1 MPTGPSTAPDR
12 RRSALPARARPARA
26 RLKPEAPPP
35 DLLPAR
41 MVNEFVYCPR
51 LFFYEWVEGVFTHN
65 ADTVEGAWRHER
77 VDARDDS
84 LPSAE
89 ALDED
94 EVVRARSVSLT
105 SDTHGLTAKID
116 LVEAIDGRVSPI
128 DYKKGRPR
136 DDDEGPAVWPADE
149 AQVCVQALVLRD
161 NGYQCDEAIVYYH
174 ATRQRVRVQI
184 TESLVARTLALV
196 AEARGTAASGVI
208 PPPLADSRKCPRCSL
223 VGICLPDETRAALA
237 WSDPEPEMPQ
247 RLLFPVG
254 APAAESADNGSVFA
268 ATDDRKALRQLV
280 PARDDL
286 RPLYVTG
293 FGMTVGRS
301 GEVLEV
307 REKSTR
313 IQDARLNDI
322 SQVNLFG
329 PVTVTGGAIHA
340 LCGAEK
346 PIAHFTMG
354 GWFQGITTGMGLRNV
369 FLRQAQFRQ
378 ADDEVFRLHVART
391 LVSNKIRNQRVLL
404 QRNHV
409 EPPVPALRRLKELAR
424 QAERCW
430 HVDSLLGV
438 EGLAGRIYFEHF
450 AGMLK
455 TEDDGPTARFTFEH
469 RNRRPPRDPV
479 NALLSLAYALLV
491 KDLTVTCL
499 AIGFDP
505 FMGYYHRPRFGRPAL
520 ALDLMEPFRPLIAES
535 TVLTAINGRMVTPA
549 DFVTVGRAV
558 SLTPKGRRALLQA
571 YEQRM
576 DSSVTHPAFGYRV
589 TYRRVLEVQARLFAR
604 LVTGEIT
611 AVPRFD
617 TR

>member
-1 MPTGPSTAPDR
+1 
-12 RRSALPARARPARA
+12 
-26 RLKPEAPPP
+26 
-35 DLLPAR
+35 

-51 LFFYEWVEGVFTHN
+51 LFFYEWVEGVFAHS

-84 LPSAE
+84 LPPAE
-89 ALDED
+89 ALDEV
-94 EVVRARSVSLT
+94 EVVKARSVSLT

-116 LVEAIDGRVSPI
+116 LVEAFDGVVSPI
-128 DYKKGRPR
+128 DYKKGRPH
-136 DDDEGPAVWPADE
+136 DTDEGPAVWPADE

-161 NGYQCDEAIVYYH
+161 NGYRCDEAIVYYH
-174 ATRQRVRVQI
+174 ATRQRVRVPI
-184 TESLVARTLALV
+184 TDALVARTLALV
-196 AEARGTAASGVI
+196 GEARRTAADGQI
-208 PPPLADSRKCPRCSL
+208 PAPLADSRKCPRCSL

-237 WSDPEPEMPQ
+237 WADPDPEMPQ
-247 RLLFPVG
+247 RLLFPVPVPI
-254 APAAESADNGSVFA
+254 ASSADDSVF
-268 ATDDRKALRQLV
+268 TEENPPKAPRQLF
-280 PARDDL
+280 PARDDR

-307 REKSTR
+307 REKTHR
-313 IQDARLNDI
+313 VQDARLNDI
-322 SQVNLFG
+322 SQVSLFG
-329 PVTVTGGAIHA
+329 PVTITGGAIHA

-378 ADDEVFRLHVART
+378 ADDAVFRLHVARS
-391 LVSNKIRNQRVLL
+391 LAANKIRNQRVLL

-430 HVDSLLGV
+430 HIESLLGL

-455 TEDDGPTARFTFEH
+455 TNEGDPTGHFSFEH

-499 AIGFDP
+499 TIGFDP

-535 TVLTAINGRMVTPA
+535 AVLTAINGGMVTPS

-558 SLTPKGRRALLQA
+558 SLTPKGRRALIQA

-576 DSSVTHPAFGYRV
+576 DSLVTHPEFGYRV
-589 TYRRVLEVQARLFAR
+589 SYRRVLEVQARLFAR
-604 LVTGEIT
+604 LLTGEISAMPT
-611 AVPRFD
+611 FD

>member
-1 MPTGPSTAPDR
+1 MPSPASR
-12 RRSALPARARPARA
+12 SRRSALPTRFRQARAT
-26 RLKPEAPPP
+26 LKPDAPPP
-35 DLLPAR
+35 VLLPAR

-51 LFFYEWVEGVFTHN
+51 LFFYEWVDGVFAHN

-84 LPSAE
+84 LPAAE
-89 ALDED
+89 ALPDDER
-94 EVVRARSVSLT
+94 VRARSVSLT
-105 SDTHGLTAKID
+105 SDAHGLTAKID
-116 LVEAIDGRVSPI
+116 LVESEDGRVVPI

-136 DDDEGPAVWPADE
+136 ETDDGPGVWPADE
-149 AQVCVQALVLRD
+149 AQVCVQALVLQD
-161 NGYQCDEAIVYYH
+161 NGYRCDEALVYYH
-174 ATRQRVRVQI
+174 ATRQRVRVDI
-184 TESLVARTLALV
+184 DATLVERTLAVV
-196 AEARGTAASGVI
+196 AAARDAASGAI
-208 PPPLADSRKCPRCSL
+208 PPPLADSGKCPRCSL

-237 WSDPEPEMPQ
+237 WDDSEPEMPQ
-247 RLLFPVG
+247 RLLFPAVP
-254 APAAESADNGSVFA
+254 PATPDGHQSSVFERPQSSSA
-268 ATDDRKALRQLV
+268 PLRQLV

-307 REKSTR
+307 REKSKR
-313 IQDARLNDI
+313 VQDARLNDV

-329 PVTVTGGAIHA
+329 PVTLTGGAIHA
-340 LCGAEK
+340 LCGSEK
-346 PIAHFTMG
+346 PVAHFTMG

-369 FLRQAQFRQ
+369 FLRQAQFRR
-378 ADDEVFRLHVART
+378 ADDDVFRLHVART
-391 LVSNKIRNQRVLL
+391 LVANKVRNQRVLL

-409 EPPVPALRRLKELAR
+409 EPPVSALRRLKELSR

-430 HVDSLLGV
+430 HLDSLLGL

-450 AGMLK
+450 GGMLK
-455 TEDDGPTARFTFEH
+455 VDDDAPTGRFAFEH

-479 NALLSLAYALLV
+479 NALLSLAYALLT

-535 TVLTAINGRMVTPA
+535 TVLTAINGRMVSPA
-549 DFVTVGRAV
+549 DFITVGRAV
-558 SLTPKGRRALLQA
+558 SLTPKGRRGLIQA

-576 DSSVTHPAFGYRV
+576 DSAVTHPAFGYRV
-589 TYRRVLEVQARLFAR
+589 SYRRVLEVQARLFAR

-611 AVPRFD
+611 AMPRFE

>member
-1 MPTGPSTAPDR
+1 MPKRTSNSPRLQRST
-12 RRSALPARARPARA
+12 LPHRFRQARAT
-26 RLKPEAPPP
+26 LKPEAPPP

-51 LFFYEWVEGVFTHN
+51 LFFYEWVEGVFAHS

-84 LPSAE
+84 LPAAE
-89 ALDED
+89 ALDGLGI
-94 EVVRARSVSLT
+94 VRARSVALT
-105 SDTHGLTAKID
+105 SDTHALTAKID
-116 LVEAIDGRVSPI
+116 LVEALDGKVVPI
-128 DYKKGRPR
+128 DYKKGHPR
-136 DDDEGPAVWPADE
+136 DTDDGPAVWPADE

-161 NGYQCDEAIVYYH
+161 NGYRCDEAIVYYH
-174 ATRQRVRVQI
+174 ATRQRVRVEI
-184 TESLVARTLALV
+184 ADSLVERTLAVV
-196 AEARGTAASGVI
+196 AAARETATRGDI
-208 PPPLADSRKCPRCSL
+208 PPPLADSGKCPRCSL
-223 VGICLPDETRAALA
+223 VGICLPDETRAALG
-237 WSDPEPEMPQ
+237 WEEPAIEPPQ
-247 RLLFPVG
+247 PLLFPVPG
-254 APAAESADNGSVFA
+254 ATPPASGPQSAFDADNGA
-268 ATDDRKALRQLV
+268 PPMRQLF

-301 GEVLEV
+301 GDVLEV
-307 REKSTR
+307 REKSKR
-313 IQDARLNDI
+313 IQDARLNDV

-329 PVTVTGGAIHA
+329 PVTVTGGAVHA

-346 PIAHFTMG
+346 PIAHFSMG
-354 GWFQGITTGMGLRNV
+354 GWFQGLTIGMGLRNV
-369 FLRQAQFRQ
+369 FLRQAQFRR
-378 ADDEVFRLHVART
+378 ADDDMFRLHVART
-391 LVSNKIRNQRVLL
+391 LVANKIRNQRVLL

-409 EPPVPALRRLKELAR
+409 EPPVSALRRLKELSR

-430 HVDSLLGV
+430 HLDSLLGL

-450 AGMLK
+450 GGMLK
-455 TEDDGPTARFTFEH
+455 VDDGAPTGAFQFEH

-479 NALLSLAYALLV
+479 NALLSLAYALLS

-499 AIGFDP
+499 TVGFDP

-535 TVLTAINGRMVTPA
+535 TVLTAINGRMVSPA
-549 DFVTVGRAV
+549 DFLTVGRAV
-558 SLTPKGRRALLQA
+558 SLTPKGRRALIQA

-576 DSSVTHPAFGYRV
+576 DASVTHPQFGYRV
-589 TYRRVLEVQARLFAR
+589 SYRRVLEVQARLFAR
-604 LVTGEIT
+604 LVTGEIA
-611 AVPRFD
+611 AVPRFE